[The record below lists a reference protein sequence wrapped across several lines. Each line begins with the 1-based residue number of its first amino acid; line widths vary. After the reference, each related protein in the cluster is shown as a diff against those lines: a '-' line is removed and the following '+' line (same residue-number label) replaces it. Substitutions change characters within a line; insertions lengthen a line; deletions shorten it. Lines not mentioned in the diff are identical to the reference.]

1 MTPQEELRLTRA
13 LNEKDITPQ
22 RELQIIRALQSGD
35 ASILGGN
42 QDRLGMGR
50 APSFEEASKKATGKD
65 ENFDYETGAGGGL
78 RAALSFMETPEE
90 KENLLRKKVGDKGFT
105 KDTKGRLALTPEGQA
120 KLGYDV
126 IDKNLVIE
134 EEGLSFADVAD
145 VAGLAPE
152 TIGSIIGGILGAPGL
167 ITGAAGAGIGA
178 AGGQLVE
185 EGIEKLLGLQGQTAG
200 EVAKQAALE
209 GALAGTIDL
218 VTMGTF
224 KAGRALIQGAGK
236 GASAAARAMGQG
248 ERQLSSAQ
256 AEQALRIMDEGG
268 MPSYEAAGMP
278 AAISRASQ
286 IAEAIAGKEKRAV
299 QNVVFALN
307 KKQKLLQEAG
317 IMDDAG
323 NIVAGASVDD
333 LAKVIAD
340 AAPYKAARLQKTLD
354 DAQKA
359 HMEAIDETISL
370 LTKSTKEGTEIDDAV
385 LDVLMYNYD
394 DFMKTAG
401 NNYKAVD
408 DKLAQ
413 ITGDIEVNGKTVR
426 VEGGELP
433 IFNIKALKTRFD
445 DVIDSKYGGAA
456 STAPDEFTAIGAQIN
471 DLVNK
476 GSKKGFT
483 TFNGLRALRKNIQD
497 TLMDPRLSITD
508 TTPRRL
514 LVDLR
519 NNVDEMLKGEV
530 KLRGIGGAGN
540 AQKMRQ
546 AMSLLSDANDA
557 YRAEMRMFNRLETLG
572 IIRNLGEPGVNVKLE
587 VGRNYDK
594 IIQSP
599 ARIEAALNAAK
610 GQREVVR
617 QDLAKR
623 YLDEALLDSNK
634 DFADP
639 TKFNGVQFYSK
650 IKRMNKDKTG
660 KLLFGDQWG
669 DVQNLAKS
677 LAYGGVKK
685 IDDATLQRI
694 VAQNPDAN
702 IVQTLRSVRDA
713 QIGLEEASQSSIL
726 KRLNTGALDPEEA
739 ASAITS
745 RTMTRAQ
752 MNRILKFFDDRPD
765 AQETIKRT
773 IINDILGSVDQDIFV
788 SEKAAY
794 SLRDALDA
802 YKPEMLN
809 KVLGEQT
816 VKDIKQ
822 LADDLVFLRDTGKKG
837 AGSLAA
843 DAIRTGQFTNP
854 MANIPKAGRFR
865 VLNYMMNNPTVMRR
879 ALEVKAGR
887 TSPQAAAQS
896 LTQALNES
904 AAQVAGEGVPLT
916 ERVTAAVRGAGT
928 TLGAINRGQ
937 VATRQGIGQL
947 LTSPQQVRGTPPE
960 RQTRTE
966 VPQVQP
972 GIDME
977 GLQIRQTVS
986 PEYARFQAQRQSDL
1000 RERAKR
1006 NPYVAASLLGGLGS
1020 AALLNR

>member
-1 MTPQEELRLTRA
+1 MTPQEQLRAFRESQKKERSPQELLKEFRA
-13 LNEKDITPQ
+13 S
-22 RELQIIRALQSGD
+22 QSGGSSLGMARPKSFEQLDAD
-35 ASILGGN
+35 AS
-42 QDRLGMGR
+42 
-50 APSFEEASKKATGKD
+50 GKD
-65 ENFDYETGAGGGL
+65 LSDFDYKTGAGAGL

-90 KENLLRKKVGDKGFT
+90 KENLLRQKVGDEGFT
-105 KDTKGRLALTPEGQA
+105 KDSKGRLALTPQGQA
-120 KLGYDV
+120 KLGYDTK
-126 IDKNLVIE
+126 DKNLVID
-134 EEGLSFADVAD
+134 EEGFSFGGDIAD

-152 TIGSIIGGILGAPGL
+152 TIGSIIGGVIGAPGL
-167 ITGAAGAGIGA
+167 ITGAAGAGLGA
-178 AGGQLVE
+178 AGGQLIE
-185 EGIEKLLGLQGQTAG
+185 EGIESLFGLQKQSAG
-200 EVAKQAALE
+200 EVAKQAAIE
-209 GALAGTIDL
+209 GALAGSIDL

-248 ERQLSSAQ
+248 ERQLGQAQ

-278 AAISRASQ
+278 AALSRASQ

-299 QNVVFALN
+299 QNVLFAMT
-307 KKQKLLQEAG
+307 KKEKLLKEAG
-317 IMDDAG
+317 ILDDAG
-323 NIVAGASVDD
+323 NLVGSATTDD
-333 LAKVIAD
+333 LAKIIAD
-340 AAPYKAARLQKTLD
+340 AAPSKASQLQRALD
-354 DAQKA
+354 DAQKS
-359 HMEAIDETISL
+359 HMDAIDETISL
-370 LTKSTKEGTEIDDAV
+370 LTKSTKEGTEIDDSV
-385 LDVLMYNYD
+385 LSVLMNNYD
-394 DFMKTAG
+394 EFAKGANAQYG
-401 NNYKAVD
+401 LVD
-408 DKLAQ
+408 DTLSK
-413 ITGDIEVNGKTVR
+413 IKGDIEVNGRTVQ

-433 IFNIKALKTRFD
+433 IFNIKALQTRFD

-456 STAPDEFTAIGAQIN
+456 STAPDEFTMIGSQIK

-514 LVDLR
+514 LVDMR
-519 NNVDEMLKGEV
+519 NQVDNMLQGNVQ
-530 KLRGIGGAGN
+530 LRGIGGAQN
-540 AQKMRQ
+540 AQTMRK
-546 AMSLLSDANDA
+546 AMQQLQDANKS
-557 YRAEMRMFNRLETLG
+557 YRAEMRMFNRLENLG
-572 IIRNLGEPGVNVKLE
+572 IVRNLGEPGVNVKLE

-599 ARIEAALNAAK
+599 ARIEAALDAAK

-713 QIGLEEASQSSIL
+713 QVGLEEAAQSSIL
-726 KRLNTGALDPEEA
+726 NKLNSGALDPEEA
-739 ASAITS
+739 AAAITS

-752 MNRILKFFDDRPD
+752 MNRILKFFDGSPE
-765 AQETIKRT
+765 AQETIRRT
-773 IINDILGSVDQDIFV
+773 IINDILGSVDSDIFI

-794 SLRDALDA
+794 SLRDALES

-822 LADDLVFLRDTGKKG
+822 LSDDLVFLRDTGKKG

-887 TSPQAAAQS
+887 TTPQAAAQG

-904 AAQVAGEGVPLT
+904 AAQVMGDGATLT
-916 ERVTAAVRGAGT
+916 ERAAGAARGAGAA
-928 TLGAINRGQ
+928 LSAANRGQ

-960 RQTRTE
+960 RQAQTG

-972 GIDME
+972 GISME
-977 GLQIRQTVS
+977 DLQITQTVS
-986 PEYARFQAQRQSDL
+986 PEYAQFQANRQASL

-1006 NPYVAASLLGGLGS
+1006 NPYVAATLLGGLGS
-1020 AALLNR
+1020 AGLL

>member
-1 MTPQEELRLTRA
+1 
-13 LNEKDITPQ
+13 
-22 RELQIIRALQSGD
+22 
-35 ASILGGN
+35 
-42 QDRLGMGR
+42 
-50 APSFEEASKKATGKD
+50 
-65 ENFDYETGAGGGL
+65 
-78 RAALSFMETPEE
+78 METPQE
-90 KENLLRKKVGDKGFT
+90 KENLLRQKVGESGFT
-105 KDTKGRLALTPEGQA
+105 KDSKGRLALTPEGQA
-120 KLGYDV
+120 KLGYEP
-126 IDKNLVIE
+126 IEKNLVIE
-134 EEGLSFADVAD
+134 EEGFRLGRDLAD

-152 TIGSIIGGILGAPGL
+152 TIGSIIGGIIGAPTL
-167 ITGAAGAGIGA
+167 IGGAVGAGVGA
-178 AGGQLVE
+178 AGGQLLE
-185 EGIEKLLGLQGQTAG
+185 EGLENILGLQKQTG
-200 EVAKQAALE
+200 TEVAKQAAIE
-209 GALAGTIDL
+209 GALAGSIDL

-236 GASAAARAMGQG
+236 GASAVARAAGQG
-248 ERQLSSAQ
+248 ERQLGQAQ

-278 AAISRASQ
+278 AAVSRASQ
-286 IAEAIAGKEKRAV
+286 IAEAISGKEKRAV

-307 KKQKLLQEAG
+307 KKEKLLKEAG
-317 IMDDAG
+317 IMDESG
-323 NIVAGASVDD
+323 QIVAGATTDD

-340 AAPYKAARLQKTLD
+340 SAPNKANQLQRALD
-354 DAQKA
+354 DAQEA
-359 HMEAIDETISL
+359 HMKAIDETISL

-394 DFMKTAG
+394 EFAKGANTS
-401 NNYKAVD
+401 YKAVD
-408 DKLAQ
+408 DKLAE
-413 ITGDIEVNGKTVR
+413 ITGPITINGRTVQ

-433 IFNIKALKTRFD
+433 VFDIRALKTRFD
-445 DVIDSKYGGAA
+445 DVIDSRYGGAA

-476 GSKKGFT
+476 GSEVGFT
-483 TFNGLRALRKNIQD
+483 SFNGLRALRKNIQD
-497 TLMDPRLSITD
+497 TLMDPRLSISD

-519 NNVDEMLKGEV
+519 NNVDNMLSGNV
-530 KLRGIGGAGN
+530 KLTGIGGSGN
-540 AQKMRQ
+540 AAKMRT
-546 AMSLLSDANDA
+546 AMSLLQDANKA
-557 YRAEMRMFNRLETLG
+557 YRAEMRMFNRLENLG
-572 IIRNLGEPGVNVKLE
+572 IVRNLGEPGVNVKLE

-599 ARIEAALNAAK
+599 ARIEAALEAAK
-610 GQREVVR
+610 GQKEVVR

-639 TKFNGVQFYSK
+639 TKFNGVQFYGK

-660 KLLFGDQWG
+660 KLLFGDQWSE
-669 DVQNLAKS
+669 VQNLAKS

-694 VAQNPDAN
+694 VAQNPDAG

-713 QIGLEEASQSSIL
+713 QVGLEEASQSSIL
-726 KRLNTGALDPEEA
+726 RRLNSGNLDPEEA
-739 ASAITS
+739 AAAITN
-745 RTMTRAQ
+745 RNMTRAQ
-752 MNRILKFFDDRPD
+752 MNRILKFFDDSPE
-765 AQETIKRT
+765 AQGTIRRT
-773 IINDILGSVDQDIFV
+773 IVNDILGSVDEDIFIN
-788 SEKAAY
+788 EKAAY
-794 SLRDALDA
+794 SLRNALDS

-809 KVLGEQT
+809 KVLGEQA

-822 LADDLVFLRDTGKKG
+822 LADDLVFLRDTGSRG

-854 MANIPKAGRFR
+854 MKNIPKAGRFR

-904 AAQVAGEGVPLT
+904 AAQVTGEGVPLT
-916 ERVTAAVRGAGT
+916 QRAAGAVKGVGA

-937 VATRQGIGQL
+937 VATRQGLGQL

-960 RQTRTE
+960 QPRTSRTT
-966 VPQVQP
+966 VPQVLPPVTAEDMQITQT
-972 GIDME
+972 IDPRI
-977 GLQIRQTVS
+977 LQQ
-986 PEYARFQAQRQSDL
+986 QQSL

-1006 NPYVAASLLGGLGS
+1006 NPYVASTLLGGLGS
-1020 AALLNR
+1020 AGLL

>member
-1 MTPQEELRLTRA
+1 MTPQEQLRAFRESQAKSLSPQEALAKFRA
-13 LNEKDITPQ
+13 S
-22 RELQIIRALQSGD
+22 QSGG
-35 ASILGGN
+35 SS
-42 QDRLGMGR
+42 LGMAR
-50 APSFEEASKKATGKD
+50 PKSFEALDSSSTGKD
-65 ENFDYETGAGGGL
+65 LGQFDYTTGAGAGL
-78 RAALSFMETPEE
+78 RAALSFMETPDE
-90 KENLLRKKVGDKGFT
+90 KENLLRKKVGDEGFT
-105 KDTKGRLALTPEGQA
+105 KDSSGRLALTPEGQA

-126 IDKNLVIE
+126 KDRNLIID
-134 EEGLSFADVAD
+134 EEGFSFGGDIAD

-152 TIGSIIGGILGAPGL
+152 TIGSVIGGIIGAPTLVGGALGAGV
-167 ITGAAGAGIGA
+167 GA

-185 EGIEKLLGLQGQTAG
+185 EGIESLMGLQKQSAE
-200 EVAKQAALE
+200 EVAKQAAVE

-248 ERQLSSAQ
+248 ERQLGQAQ

-278 AAISRASQ
+278 AALSRASQ

-299 QNVVFALN
+299 QNVVFAMS
-307 KKQKLLQEAG
+307 KKEKLLKDAG

-323 NIVAGASVDD
+323 NLIAGATTDD

-340 AAPYKAARLQKTLD
+340 AAPSKASQLQRALD

-359 HMEAIDETISL
+359 HMDAIDETISV

-385 LDVLMYNYD
+385 LSVLMNNYD
-394 DFMKTAG
+394 EFAKGA
-401 NNYKAVD
+401 NAQYKLVD
-408 DKLAQ
+408 DTLSK
-413 ITGDIEVNGKTVR
+413 IKGSVEVNGRTVQ

-433 IFNIKALKTRFD
+433 IFNIKALQTQFD
-445 DVIDSKYGGAA
+445 DIIDSRYGGAA
-456 STAPDEFTAIGAQIN
+456 STAPEEFTAIGAQIK

-497 TLMDPRLSITD
+497 TLMDPRLSISD

-514 LVDLR
+514 LVSMRDSVDNMLQG
-519 NNVDEMLKGEV
+519 NVQ
-530 KLRGIGGAGN
+530 LRGIGGSGN
-540 AQKMRQ
+540 AQTMRT
-546 AMSLLSDANDA
+546 AMKQLQDANES
-557 YRAEMRMFNRLETLG
+557 YRAEMRMFNRLENLG
-572 IIRNLGEPGVNVKLE
+572 IVRNLGEPGVNVRLE

-610 GQREVVR
+610 GQREIVR

-639 TKFNGVQFYSK
+639 TKFNGVQFYGK
-650 IKRMNKDKTG
+650 IKRMNRDKTG

-669 DVQNLAKS
+669 EVQNLAKS

-694 VAQNPDAN
+694 ISQNPNAN
-702 IVQTLRSVRDA
+702 IVQTLRNVRDA
-713 QIGLEEASQSSIL
+713 QVGLEEAAQSSVL
-726 KRLNTGALDPEEA
+726 KRLNSGALDPEEA
-739 ASAITS
+739 AAAITN
-745 RTMTRAQ
+745 RNMTRAQ
-752 MNRILKFFDDRPD
+752 MNRILKFFDNSPE
-765 AQETIKRT
+765 AQETIRRT
-773 IINDILGSVDQDIFV
+773 IINDILGSVDADIFV
-788 SEKAAY
+788 NEKAAY
-794 SLRDALDA
+794 SLRNALES
-802 YKPEMLN
+802 YRPEMLN

-822 LADDLVFLRDTGKKG
+822 LADDIVFLRDTGKKG

-887 TSPQAAAQS
+887 TTPQAAAQS

-904 AAQVAGEGVPLT
+904 AAQVLGEGVPLT
-916 ERVTAAVRGAGT
+916 ERATGAARGLGQALTAA
-928 TLGAINRGQ
+928 NRGQ

-960 RQTRTE
+960 RRESRTP
-966 VPQVQP
+966 VPQVLPAASTQNL
-972 GIDME
+972 E
-977 GLQIRQTVS
+977 IRQTVS
-986 PEYARFQAQRQSDL
+986 PEYAQYQANRQANL

-1020 AALLNR
+1020 AGLL

>member
-1 MTPQEELRLTRA
+1 MTPQEQLRKFRESQQKQLSPQEQLKKFRA
-13 LNEKDITPQ
+13 S
-22 RELQIIRALQSGD
+22 QSRG
-35 ASILGGN
+35 SS
-42 QDRLGMGR
+42 LGMAR
-50 APSFEEASKKATGKD
+50 PKSFEELSSSSTGKD
-65 ENFDYETGAGGGL
+65 LGNFDYTTGAKGGI
-78 RAALSFMETPEE
+78 RAALSFMETPQE
-90 KENLLRKKVGDKGFT
+90 KENLLRQKVGESGFT
-105 KDTKGRLALTPEGQA
+105 KDSKGRLALTPEGQA
-120 KLGYDV
+120 KLGYEP
-126 IDKNLVIE
+126 IEKNLVIE
-134 EEGLSFADVAD
+134 EEGFRLGRDLADI
-145 VAGLAPE
+145 AGLAPE
-152 TIGSIIGGILGAPGL
+152 TIGSIIGGIIGAPTL
-167 ITGAAGAGIGA
+167 IGGAVGAGVGA
-178 AGGQLVE
+178 AGGQLLE
-185 EGIEKLLGLQGQTAG
+185 EGLENILGLQKQTG
-200 EVAKQAALE
+200 TEVAKQAAIE
-209 GALAGTIDL
+209 GALAGSIDL

-248 ERQLSSAQ
+248 ERQLGQAQ

-278 AAISRASQ
+278 AAVSRASQ
-286 IAEAIAGKEKRAV
+286 IAEAISGKEKRAV

-307 KKQKLLQEAG
+307 KKEKLLKEAG
-317 IMDDAG
+317 IMDESG
-323 NIVAGASVDD
+323 QIVAGATTDD

-340 AAPYKAARLQKTLD
+340 SAPNKANQLQRALD
-354 DAQKA
+354 DAQDA
-359 HMEAIDETISL
+359 HMKAIDETISL

-394 DFMKTAG
+394 EFAKGANTS
-401 NNYKAVD
+401 YKAVD
-408 DKLAQ
+408 DKLAE
-413 ITGDIEVNGKTVR
+413 ITGPITINGRTVQ

-433 IFNIKALKTRFD
+433 VFDIRALKTRFD
-445 DVIDSKYGGAA
+445 DVIDSRYGGAA

-476 GSKKGFT
+476 GSEVGFT
-483 TFNGLRALRKNIQD
+483 SFNGLRALRKNIQD
-497 TLMDPRLSITD
+497 TLMDPRLSISD

-519 NNVDEMLKGEV
+519 NNVDNMLSGNV
-530 KLRGIGGAGN
+530 KLTGIGGSGN
-540 AQKMRQ
+540 AIKMRT
-546 AMSLLSDANDA
+546 AMSLLQDANKA
-557 YRAEMRMFNRLETLG
+557 YRAEMRMFNRLENLG
-572 IIRNLGEPGVNVKLE
+572 IVRNLGEPGVNVKLE

-599 ARIEAALNAAK
+599 ARIEAALEAAK
-610 GQREVVR
+610 GQKEVVR

-639 TKFNGVQFYSK
+639 TKFNGVQFYGK

-669 DVQNLAKS
+669 EVQNLAKS

-694 VAQNPDAN
+694 VAQNPDAG

-713 QIGLEEASQSSIL
+713 QVGLEEASQSSIL
-726 KRLNTGALDPEEA
+726 RRLNSGNLDPEEA
-739 ASAITS
+739 AAAITN
-745 RTMTRAQ
+745 RNMTRAQ
-752 MNRILKFFDDRPD
+752 MNRILKFFDDSPE
-765 AQETIKRT
+765 AQNTIRRT
-773 IINDILGSVDQDIFV
+773 IVNNILGSVDEDIFIN
-788 SEKAAY
+788 EKAAY
-794 SLRDALDA
+794 SLRNALDS

-809 KVLGEQT
+809 KVLGEQA

-822 LADDLVFLRDTGKKG
+822 LADDLVFLRDTGARG

-854 MANIPKAGRFR
+854 MKNIPKAGRFR

-904 AAQVAGEGVPLT
+904 AAQVTGEGVPLT
-916 ERVTAAVRGAGT
+916 QRAAGAVRGVGA

-937 VATRQGIGQL
+937 VATRQGLGQL

-960 RQTRTE
+960 QPRTSRTT
-966 VPQVQP
+966 VPQVLPPVSAEDMQITRT
-972 GIDME
+972 IDPRI
-977 GLQIRQTVS
+977 LQQ
-986 PEYARFQAQRQSDL
+986 QQSL

-1006 NPYVAASLLGGLGS
+1006 NPYVASTLLGGLGS
-1020 AALLNR
+1020 AGLL

>member
-1 MTPQEELRLTRA
+1 MTPQEELAAIRKSQEKSLTPLEELRQLRA
-13 LNEKDITPQ
+13 S
-22 RELQIIRALQSGD
+22 QSRG
-35 ASILGGN
+35 SS
-42 QDRLGMGR
+42 LGMAR
-50 APSFEEASKKATGKD
+50 PKSFEELSSSSTGKD
-65 ENFDYETGAGGGL
+65 LGNFDYTTGAKGGI
-78 RAALSFMETPEE
+78 RAALSFMETPQE
-90 KENLLRKKVGDKGFT
+90 KENLLRQKVGESGFT
-105 KDTKGRLALTPEGQA
+105 KDSKGRLALTPEGQA
-120 KLGYDV
+120 KLGYEP
-126 IDKNLVIE
+126 IEKNLVIE
-134 EEGLSFADVAD
+134 EEGFRLGRDLAD

-152 TIGSIIGGILGAPGL
+152 TIGSIIGGIIGAPTL
-167 ITGAAGAGIGA
+167 IGGAVGAGVGA
-178 AGGQLVE
+178 AGGQLLE
-185 EGIEKLLGLQGQTAG
+185 EGLENILGLQKQTG
-200 EVAKQAALE
+200 TEVAKQAAIE
-209 GALAGTIDL
+209 GALAGSIDL

-236 GASAAARAMGQG
+236 GASAVARAAGQG
-248 ERQLSSAQ
+248 ERQLGQAQ

-278 AAISRASQ
+278 AAVSRASQ
-286 IAEAIAGKEKRAV
+286 IAEAISGKEKRAV

-307 KKQKLLQEAG
+307 KKEKLLKEAG
-317 IMDDAG
+317 IMDESG
-323 NIVAGASVDD
+323 QIVAGATTDD

-340 AAPYKAARLQKTLD
+340 SAPNKANQLQRALD
-354 DAQKA
+354 DAQEA
-359 HMEAIDETISL
+359 HMKAIDETISL

-394 DFMKTAG
+394 EFAKGANTS
-401 NNYKAVD
+401 YKAVD
-408 DKLAQ
+408 DKLAE
-413 ITGDIEVNGKTVR
+413 ITGPITINGRTVQ

-433 IFNIKALKTRFD
+433 VFDIRALKTRFD
-445 DVIDSKYGGAA
+445 DVIDSRYGGAA

-476 GSKKGFT
+476 GSEVGFT
-483 TFNGLRALRKNIQD
+483 SFNGLRALRKNIQD
-497 TLMDPRLSITD
+497 TLMDPRLSISD

-519 NNVDEMLKGEV
+519 NNVDNMLSGNV
-530 KLRGIGGAGN
+530 KLTGVGGSGN
-540 AQKMRQ
+540 AAKMRT
-546 AMSLLSDANDA
+546 AMSLLQDANKA
-557 YRAEMRMFNRLETLG
+557 YRAEMRMFNRLENLG
-572 IIRNLGEPGVNVKLE
+572 IVRNLGEPGVNVKLE

-599 ARIEAALNAAK
+599 ARIEAALEAAK
-610 GQREVVR
+610 GQKEVVR

-639 TKFNGVQFYSK
+639 TKFNGVQFYGK

-660 KLLFGDQWG
+660 KLLFGDQWSE
-669 DVQNLAKS
+669 VQNLAKS

-694 VAQNPDAN
+694 VAQNPDAG

-713 QIGLEEASQSSIL
+713 QVGLEEASQSSIL
-726 KRLNTGALDPEEA
+726 RRLNSGNLDPEEA
-739 ASAITS
+739 AAAITN
-745 RTMTRAQ
+745 RNMTRAQ
-752 MNRILKFFDDRPD
+752 MNRILKFFDDSPE
-765 AQETIKRT
+765 AQGTIRRT
-773 IINDILGSVDQDIFV
+773 IVNDILGSVDEDIFIN
-788 SEKAAY
+788 EKAAY
-794 SLRDALDA
+794 SLRNALDS

-809 KVLGEQT
+809 KVLGEQA

-822 LADDLVFLRDTGKKG
+822 LADDLVFLRDTGSRG

-854 MANIPKAGRFR
+854 MKNIPKAGRFR

-904 AAQVAGEGVPLT
+904 AAQVTGEGVPLT
-916 ERVTAAVRGAGT
+916 QRAAGAVKGVGA

-937 VATRQGIGQL
+937 VATRQGLGQL

-960 RQTRTE
+960 QPRTSRTT
-966 VPQVQP
+966 VPQVLPPVTAEDMQITQT
-972 GIDME
+972 IDPRI
-977 GLQIRQTVS
+977 LQQ
-986 PEYARFQAQRQSDL
+986 QQSL

-1006 NPYVAASLLGGLGS
+1006 NPYVASTLLGGLGS
-1020 AALLNR
+1020 AGLL

>member
-1 MTPQEELRLTRA
+1 
-13 LNEKDITPQ
+13 
-22 RELQIIRALQSGD
+22 
-35 ASILGGN
+35 
-42 QDRLGMGR
+42 
-50 APSFEEASKKATGKD
+50 
-65 ENFDYETGAGGGL
+65 
-78 RAALSFMETPEE
+78 
-90 KENLLRKKVGDKGFT
+90 
-105 KDTKGRLALTPEGQA
+105 LALTPEGQA
-120 KLGYDV
+120 KLGYEP
-126 IDKNLVIE
+126 IEKNLVIE
-134 EEGLSFADVAD
+134 EEGFRLGRDLAD

-152 TIGSIIGGILGAPGL
+152 TIGSIIGGIIGAPTL
-167 ITGAAGAGIGA
+167 IGGAVGAGVGA
-178 AGGQLVE
+178 AGGQLLE
-185 EGIEKLLGLQGQTAG
+185 EGLENILGLQKQTG
-200 EVAKQAALE
+200 TEVAKQAAIE
-209 GALAGTIDL
+209 GALAGSIDL

-236 GASAAARAMGQG
+236 GASAVARAAGQG
-248 ERQLSSAQ
+248 ERQLGQAQ

-278 AAISRASQ
+278 AAVSRASQ
-286 IAEAIAGKEKRAV
+286 IAEAISGKEKRAV

-307 KKQKLLQEAG
+307 KKEKLLKEAG
-317 IMDDAG
+317 IMDESG
-323 NIVAGASVDD
+323 QIVAGATTDD

-340 AAPYKAARLQKTLD
+340 SAPNKANQLQRALD
-354 DAQKA
+354 DAQEA
-359 HMEAIDETISL
+359 HMKAIDETISL

-394 DFMKTAG
+394 EFAKGANTS
-401 NNYKAVD
+401 YKAVD
-408 DKLAQ
+408 DKLAE
-413 ITGDIEVNGKTVR
+413 ITGPITINGRTVQ

-433 IFNIKALKTRFD
+433 VFDIRALKTRFD
-445 DVIDSKYGGAA
+445 DVIDSRYGGAA

-476 GSKKGFT
+476 GSEVGFT
-483 TFNGLRALRKNIQD
+483 SFNGLRALRKNIQD
-497 TLMDPRLSITD
+497 TLMDPRLSISD

-519 NNVDEMLKGEV
+519 NNVDNMLSGNV
-530 KLRGIGGAGN
+530 KLTGIGGSGN
-540 AQKMRQ
+540 AAKMRT
-546 AMSLLSDANDA
+546 AMSLLQDANKA
-557 YRAEMRMFNRLETLG
+557 YRAEMRMFNRLENLG
-572 IIRNLGEPGVNVKLE
+572 IVRNLGEPGVNVKLE

-599 ARIEAALNAAK
+599 ARIEAALEAAK
-610 GQREVVR
+610 GQKEVVR

-639 TKFNGVQFYSK
+639 TKFNGVQFYGK

-669 DVQNLAKS
+669 EVQNLAKS

-694 VAQNPDAN
+694 VAQNPDAG

-713 QIGLEEASQSSIL
+713 QVGLEEASQSSIL
-726 KRLNTGALDPEEA
+726 RRLNSGNLDPEEA
-739 ASAITS
+739 AAAITN
-745 RTMTRAQ
+745 RNMTRAQ
-752 MNRILKFFDDRPD
+752 MNRILKFFDDSPE
-765 AQETIKRT
+765 AQDTIRRT
-773 IINDILGSVDQDIFV
+773 IVNDILGSVDEDIFIN
-788 SEKAAY
+788 EKAAY
-794 SLRDALDA
+794 SLRNALDS

-809 KVLGEQT
+809 KVLGEQA

-822 LADDLVFLRDTGKKG
+822 LADDLVFLRDTGARG

-854 MANIPKAGRFR
+854 MKNIPKAGRFR

-904 AAQVAGEGVPLT
+904 AAQVTGEGVPLT
-916 ERVTAAVRGAGT
+916 QRAAGAVKGVGA

-937 VATRQGIGQL
+937 VATRQGLGQL
-947 LTSPQQVRGTPPE
+947 LTSPQQIRGTPPE
-960 RQTRTE
+960 QPRTSRAT
-966 VPQVQP
+966 VPQVLPPVTAEDMQITRT
-972 GIDME
+972 IDPRI
-977 GLQIRQTVS
+977 LQQ
-986 PEYARFQAQRQSDL
+986 QQSL

-1006 NPYVAASLLGGLGS
+1006 NPYVAATLLGGLGS
-1020 AALLNR
+1020 AGLL

>member
-1 MTPQEELRLTRA
+1 MTPQEQLRKFRESQQKQLSPQEQLKKFRA
-13 LNEKDITPQ
+13 S
-22 RELQIIRALQSGD
+22 QSRG
-35 ASILGGN
+35 SS
-42 QDRLGMGR
+42 LGMAR
-50 APSFEEASKKATGKD
+50 PKSFEELSSSSTGKD
-65 ENFDYETGAGGGL
+65 LGNFDYTTGAKGGI
-78 RAALSFMETPEE
+78 RAALSFMETPQE
-90 KENLLRKKVGDKGFT
+90 KENLLRQKVGESGFT
-105 KDTKGRLALTPEGQA
+105 KDSKGRLALTPEGQA
-120 KLGYDV
+120 KLGYEP
-126 IDKNLVIE
+126 IEKNLVIE
-134 EEGLSFADVAD
+134 EEGFRLGRDLAD

-152 TIGSIIGGILGAPGL
+152 TIGSIIGGIIGAPTL
-167 ITGAAGAGIGA
+167 IGGAVGAGVGA
-178 AGGQLVE
+178 AGGQLLE
-185 EGIEKLLGLQGQTAG
+185 EGLENILGLQKQTG
-200 EVAKQAALE
+200 TEVAKQAAIE
-209 GALAGTIDL
+209 GALAGSIDL

-236 GASAAARAMGQG
+236 GASAVARAAGQG
-248 ERQLSSAQ
+248 ERQLGQAQ

-278 AAISRASQ
+278 AAVSRASQ
-286 IAEAIAGKEKRAV
+286 IAEAISGKEKRAV

-307 KKQKLLQEAG
+307 KKEKLLKEAG
-317 IMDDAG
+317 IMDESG
-323 NIVAGASVDD
+323 QIVAGATTDD

-340 AAPYKAARLQKTLD
+340 SAPNKANQLQRALD
-354 DAQKA
+354 DAQEA
-359 HMEAIDETISL
+359 HMKAIDETISL

-394 DFMKTAG
+394 EFAKGANTS
-401 NNYKAVD
+401 YKAVD
-408 DKLAQ
+408 DKLAE
-413 ITGDIEVNGKTVR
+413 ITGPITINGRTVQ

-433 IFNIKALKTRFD
+433 VFDIRALKTRFD
-445 DVIDSKYGGAA
+445 DVIDSRYGGAA

-476 GSKKGFT
+476 GSEVGFT
-483 TFNGLRALRKNIQD
+483 SFNGLRALRKNIQD
-497 TLMDPRLSITD
+497 TLMDPRLSISD

-519 NNVDEMLKGEV
+519 NNVDNMLSGNV
-530 KLRGIGGAGN
+530 KLTGIGGSGN
-540 AQKMRQ
+540 AAKMRT
-546 AMSLLSDANDA
+546 AMSLLQDANKA
-557 YRAEMRMFNRLETLG
+557 YRAEMRMFNRLENLG
-572 IIRNLGEPGVNVKLE
+572 IVRNLGEPGVNVKLE

-599 ARIEAALNAAK
+599 ARIEAALEAAK
-610 GQREVVR
+610 GQKEVVR

-639 TKFNGVQFYSK
+639 TKFNGVQFYGK

-669 DVQNLAKS
+669 EVQNLAKS

-694 VAQNPDAN
+694 VAQNPDAG

-713 QIGLEEASQSSIL
+713 QVGLEEASQSSIL
-726 KRLNTGALDPEEA
+726 RRLNSGNLDPEEA
-739 ASAITS
+739 AAAITN
-745 RTMTRAQ
+745 RNMTRAQ
-752 MNRILKFFDDRPD
+752 MNRILKFFDDSPE
-765 AQETIKRT
+765 AQSTIRRT
-773 IINDILGSVDQDIFV
+773 IVNDILGSVDEDIFIN
-788 SEKAAY
+788 EKAAY
-794 SLRDALDA
+794 SLRNALDS

-809 KVLGEQT
+809 KVLGEQA

-822 LADDLVFLRDTGKKG
+822 LADDLVFLRDTGSRG

-854 MANIPKAGRFR
+854 MKNIPKAGRFR

-904 AAQVAGEGVPLT
+904 AAQVTGEGVPLT
-916 ERVTAAVRGAGT
+916 QRAAGAVKGVGA

-937 VATRQGIGQL
+937 VATRQGLGQL

-960 RQTRTE
+960 QSRTSRTT
-966 VPQVQP
+966 VPQVLPPVTAEDMQITRT
-972 GIDME
+972 IDPRV
-977 GLQIRQTVS
+977 LQQ
-986 PEYARFQAQRQSDL
+986 QQSL

-1006 NPYVAASLLGGLGS
+1006 NPYVAATLLGGLGS
-1020 AALLNR
+1020 AGLL

>member
-1 MTPQEELRLTRA
+1 MTPQEQLRKFRESQQKQLSPQEQLKKFRA
-13 LNEKDITPQ
+13 S
-22 RELQIIRALQSGD
+22 QSRG
-35 ASILGGN
+35 SS
-42 QDRLGMGR
+42 LGMAR
-50 APSFEEASKKATGKD
+50 PKSFEELSSSSTGKD
-65 ENFDYETGAGGGL
+65 LGNFDYTTGAKGGI
-78 RAALSFMETPEE
+78 RAALSFMETPQE
-90 KENLLRKKVGDKGFT
+90 KENLLRQKVGESGFT
-105 KDTKGRLALTPEGQA
+105 KDSKGRLALTPEGQA
-120 KLGYDV
+120 KLGYEP
-126 IDKNLVIE
+126 IEKNLVIE
-134 EEGLSFADVAD
+134 EEGFRLGRDLAD

-152 TIGSIIGGILGAPGL
+152 TIGSIIGGIIGAPTL
-167 ITGAAGAGIGA
+167 IGGAVGAGVGA
-178 AGGQLVE
+178 AGGQLLE
-185 EGIEKLLGLQGQTAG
+185 EGLENILGLQKQTG
-200 EVAKQAALE
+200 TEVAKQAAIE
-209 GALAGTIDL
+209 GALAGSIDL

-236 GASAAARAMGQG
+236 GASAVARAAGQG
-248 ERQLSSAQ
+248 ERQLGQAQ

-278 AAISRASQ
+278 AAVSRASQ
-286 IAEAIAGKEKRAV
+286 IAEAISGKEKRAV

-307 KKQKLLQEAG
+307 KKEKLLKEAG
-317 IMDDAG
+317 IMDESG
-323 NIVAGASVDD
+323 QIVVGATTDD

-340 AAPYKAARLQKTLD
+340 SAPNKANQLQRALD
-354 DAQKA
+354 DAQEA
-359 HMEAIDETISL
+359 HMKAIDETISL

-394 DFMKTAG
+394 EFAKGANTS
-401 NNYKAVD
+401 YKAVD
-408 DKLAQ
+408 DKLAE
-413 ITGDIEVNGKTVR
+413 ITGPITINGRTVQ

-433 IFNIKALKTRFD
+433 VFDIRALKTRFD
-445 DVIDSKYGGAA
+445 DVIDSRYGGAA

-476 GSKKGFT
+476 GSEVGFT
-483 TFNGLRALRKNIQD
+483 SFNGLRALRKNIQD
-497 TLMDPRLSITD
+497 TLMDPRLSISD

-519 NNVDEMLKGEV
+519 NNVDNMLSGNV
-530 KLRGIGGAGN
+530 KLTGIGGSGN
-540 AQKMRQ
+540 ASKMRT
-546 AMSLLSDANDA
+546 AMSLLQDANKA
-557 YRAEMRMFNRLETLG
+557 YRAEMRMFNRLENLG
-572 IIRNLGEPGVNVKLE
+572 IVRNLGEPGVNVKLE

-599 ARIEAALNAAK
+599 ARIEAALEAAK
-610 GQREVVR
+610 GQKEVVR

-639 TKFNGVQFYSK
+639 TKFNGVQFYGK

-669 DVQNLAKS
+669 EVQNLAKS

-694 VAQNPDAN
+694 VAQNPDAG

-713 QIGLEEASQSSIL
+713 QVGLEEASQSSIL
-726 KRLNTGALDPEEA
+726 RRLNSGNLDPEEA
-739 ASAITS
+739 AAAITN
-745 RTMTRAQ
+745 RNMTRAQ
-752 MNRILKFFDDRPD
+752 MNRILKFFDDSPE
-765 AQETIKRT
+765 AQDTIRRT
-773 IINDILGSVDQDIFV
+773 IVNDILGSVDEDIFIN
-788 SEKAAY
+788 EKAAY
-794 SLRDALDA
+794 SLRNALDS

-809 KVLGEQT
+809 KVLGEQA

-822 LADDLVFLRDTGKKG
+822 LADDLVFLRDTGARG

-854 MANIPKAGRFR
+854 MKNIPKAGRFR

-904 AAQVAGEGVPLT
+904 AAQVTGEGVPLT
-916 ERVTAAVRGAGT
+916 QRAAGAVKGVGA

-937 VATRQGIGQL
+937 VATRQGLGQL

-960 RQTRTE
+960 QPRTSRTT
-966 VPQVQP
+966 VPQVLPPVSAEDMQITQT
-972 GIDME
+972 IDPRI
-977 GLQIRQTVS
+977 LQQ
-986 PEYARFQAQRQSDL
+986 QQSL

-1006 NPYVAASLLGGLGS
+1006 NPYVASTLLGGLGS
-1020 AALLNR
+1020 AGLL

>member
-1 MTPQEELRLTRA
+1 MTPQEQLRKFRESQQKQLSPQEQLKQFRA
-13 LNEKDITPQ
+13 S
-22 RELQIIRALQSGD
+22 QSRG
-35 ASILGGN
+35 SS
-42 QDRLGMGR
+42 LGMAR
-50 APSFEEASKKATGKD
+50 PKSFTELSESTTGKD
-65 ENFDYETGAGGGL
+65 SENFDYITGAKGGI
-78 RAALSFMETPEE
+78 RAALSFMETPQE
-90 KENLLRKKVGDKGFT
+90 KENLLRQKVGESGFT
-105 KDTKGRLALTPEGQA
+105 KDSKGRLALTPEGQA
-120 KLGYDV
+120 KLGYEP
-126 IDKNLVIE
+126 IEKNLVIE
-134 EEGLSFADVAD
+134 EEGFRLGRDLAD

-152 TIGSIIGGILGAPGL
+152 TIGSIIGGIIGAPTL
-167 ITGAAGAGIGA
+167 IGGAVGAGVGA
-178 AGGQLVE
+178 AGGQLLE
-185 EGIEKLLGLQGQTAG
+185 EGLENILGLQKQTG
-200 EVAKQAALE
+200 TEVAKQAAIE
-209 GALAGTIDL
+209 GALAGSIDL

-236 GASAAARAMGQG
+236 GASAVARAAGQG
-248 ERQLSSAQ
+248 ERQLGQAQ

-278 AAISRASQ
+278 AAVSRASQ
-286 IAEAIAGKEKRAV
+286 IAEAISGKEKRAV

-307 KKQKLLQEAG
+307 KKEKLLKDAG
-317 IMDDAG
+317 IMDESG
-323 NIVAGASVDD
+323 QIIGGATTDD
-333 LAKVIAD
+333 LAKVIASS
-340 AAPYKAARLQKTLD
+340 APSKANQLQRALD
-354 DAQKA
+354 DAQDS
-359 HMEAIDETISL
+359 HMKAIDETISL

-394 DFMKTAG
+394 EFAKGANTS
-401 NNYKAVD
+401 YKAVD
-408 DKLAQ
+408 DKLAE
-413 ITGDIEVNGKTVR
+413 ITGPITVNGRTVQ

-433 IFNIKALKTRFD
+433 VFDIRALKTRFD
-445 DVIDSKYGGAA
+445 DVIDSRYGGAA

-476 GSKKGFT
+476 GSEVGFT
-483 TFNGLRALRKNIQD
+483 SFNGLRALRKNIQD
-497 TLMDPRLSITD
+497 TLMDPRLSISD

-519 NNVDEMLKGEV
+519 NNVDNMLQGNV
-530 KLRGIGGAGN
+530 KLTGVGGSGN
-540 AQKMRQ
+540 AAKMRT
-546 AMSLLSDANDA
+546 AMSLLQDANKA
-557 YRAEMRMFNRLETLG
+557 YRAEMRMFNRLENLG
-572 IIRNLGEPGVNVKLE
+572 IVRNLGEPGVNVKLE

-599 ARIEAALNAAK
+599 ARIEAALEAAK
-610 GQREVVR
+610 GQKEVVR

-639 TKFNGVQFYSK
+639 TKFNGVQFYGK

-669 DVQNLAKS
+669 EVQNLAKS

-694 VAQNPDAN
+694 VAQNPDAG

-713 QIGLEEASQSSIL
+713 QVGLEEASQSSIL
-726 KRLNTGALDPEEA
+726 RRLNSGNLDPEEA
-739 ASAITS
+739 AAAITN
-745 RTMTRAQ
+745 RNMTRAQ
-752 MNRILKFFDDRPD
+752 MNRILKFFDDSPE
-765 AQETIKRT
+765 AQDTIRRT
-773 IINDILGSVDQDIFV
+773 IVNDILGSVDEDIFIN
-788 SEKAAY
+788 EKAAY
-794 SLRDALDA
+794 SLRNALES

-809 KVLGEQT
+809 KVLGEQA

-822 LADDLVFLRDTGKKG
+822 LADDLVFLRDTGARG

-854 MANIPKAGRFR
+854 MKNIPKAGRFR

-904 AAQVAGEGVPLT
+904 AAQVTGEGVPLT
-916 ERVTAAVRGAGT
+916 QRAAGAVKGVGA

-937 VATRQGIGQL
+937 VATRQGLGQL

-960 RQTRTE
+960 QPRTSRTT
-966 VPQVQP
+966 VPQVLPPVTAEDMQITRT
-972 GIDME
+972 IDPRI
-977 GLQIRQTVS
+977 LQQ
-986 PEYARFQAQRQSDL
+986 QQSL

-1006 NPYVAASLLGGLGS
+1006 NPYVASTLLGGLGS
-1020 AALLNR
+1020 AGLL